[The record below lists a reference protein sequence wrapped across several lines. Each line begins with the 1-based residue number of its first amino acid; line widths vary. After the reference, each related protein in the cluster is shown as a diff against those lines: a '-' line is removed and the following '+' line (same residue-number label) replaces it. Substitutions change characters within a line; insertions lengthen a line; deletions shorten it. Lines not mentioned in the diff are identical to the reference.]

1 MVGTGDSRICA
12 EWCCW
17 APPAVSFSSSWIMS
31 KVVPGRSVGDGMPSH
46 PEGYQTDDVL
56 PQTRQ
61 ANDMTSANQSVRP
74 FISLGALCA
83 GSVVDVWQPLE
94 NTVRMWTIYPC
105 TSMDRDCHVFP
116 HGLWTGHVYYR
127 NCMLLHGIPS
137 NGHSPLSWT
146 LPGFVEDGDASSS
159 E

>member
-1 MVGTGDSRICA
+1 
-12 EWCCW
+12 
-17 APPAVSFSSSWIMS
+17 MS

-83 GSVVDVWQPLE
+83 GSVVDV
-94 NTVRMWTIYPC
+94 
-105 TSMDRDCHVFP
+105 
-116 HGLWTGHVYYR
+116 
-127 NCMLLHGIPS
+127 
-137 NGHSPLSWT
+137 
-146 LPGFVEDGDASSS
+146 
-159 E
+159 